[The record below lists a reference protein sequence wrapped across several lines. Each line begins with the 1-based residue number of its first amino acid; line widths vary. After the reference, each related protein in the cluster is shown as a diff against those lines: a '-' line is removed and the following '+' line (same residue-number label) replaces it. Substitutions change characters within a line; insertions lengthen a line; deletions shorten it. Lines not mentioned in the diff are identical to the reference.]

1 MIKDPATGKL
11 VSQGYLVQDLVN
23 DEGKINFG

>member
-1 MIKDPATGKL
+1 MIKDTSSGKL
-11 VSQGYLVQDLVN
+11 ACKGYLVQDLVN